1 MSLITF
7 FFAAILSIKTS
18 FENHKFAFLRL
29 LFDFSNKFKNN
40 FSFVTLWMKS
50 KNHATIKVNS
60 NNSYIMRV
68 LDETTRI
75 EMHGKLEP
83 LAKSSKTLSN
93 QQFPQKKAA
102 KWWEIERIVMKLNE
116 NCGYVVL
123 RAADVTQ
130 CLFDWLLLV

>member
-1 MSLITF
+1 
-7 FFAAILSIKTS
+7 
-18 FENHKFAFLRL
+18 
-29 LFDFSNKFKNN
+29 
-40 FSFVTLWMKS
+40 MKS

-93 QQFPQKKAA
+93 QRFPQKKLQSDG
-102 KWWEIERIVMKLNE
+102 KLNE
-116 NCGYVVL
+116 L
-123 RAADVTQ
+123 
-130 CLFDWLLLV
+130 